1 MTTLLKDLI
10 HIPEQVQ
17 KGDFV
22 LRLTEGVIR
31 PEETLKPYVV
41 TPELQSCF
49 DNALTFIKSAIEST
63 TSKATYLHGSFG
75 SGKSHFM
82 AVLHLILQ
90 GNTEARALTKLAN
103 TITKHNPWIQGKKF
117 LLVPYHMIGATS
129 MESGILGG
137 YVQFI
142 RRIHPDAP
150 IPGVYLAE
158 GLFQDAQK
166 LRQKMGDPKFFT
178 NLNENVSSSNG
189 GWGEIADTWDQAR
202 FETALTAEP
211 GSEERS
217 QLISILI
224 KQFFQSYD
232 LQSSS
237 KEEAFIPLDQGLSVI
252 TQHAQSLGYDALILF
267 LDELVLWLA
276 SRATDLKFVHQ
287 EGQKLAKLVEAQ
299 SADRPIPL
307 ISFVARQRDLSE
319 LIGDSV
325 PGADKLNFGDA
336 LKHWEGR
343 FHRITLEDRNL
354 PAIAEERILKCKT
367 PSARDELTA
376 AFDSKKFSETVLNVL
391 LTQEGDRK
399 MFRQVYPFSPALVQ
413 TLIAVSSVLQRERT
427 ALKVMMQLLVDKREV
442 LTVGDVIPVGDLFD
456 LVAHGDE
463 AFSPEMAN
471 HFNNAKK
478 LYHQKL
484 LPLLEKD
491 HSLRWEDIESL
502 DHDDKQVTAFRN
514 DDRLIKTLLLSALVP
529 EVESLRALTADRLA
543 ALNHGTIKSPIP
555 GKEGQEVLR
564 RCKKW
569 AAAVGEL
576 RVGEESTP
584 IISVKLSGVDTDSI
598 IQQAERED
606 TQGNRVRLLRSMI
619 FSQVGIQGDDEFE
632 QYYDYTWKQTKRNCL
647 VLFKNIR
654 ELSPASLEN
663 SGDRWRIII
672 DYPFDEASY
681 GPRDDISKLNNFLAT
696 NESGSKTC
704 CWIPAF
710 FSPEAQKD
718 LGRLV
723 TLEHILTGERFSQ
736 YATHLSPQD
745 RATAKSILE
754 SQRSALRR
762 RVEDHIDSAYGLES
776 RNTLSID
783 STHNLELHERFFS
796 LKPGLELRPPN
807 AANLQQGMEK
817 LFEQALSYEFPGAPD
832 FEADVTKQNNLDKVY
847 GVTIEAARSSDG
859 RVKVEAPLRNLVR
872 GIANPLQ
879 LGELGNDG
887 THFLLGQHWKT
898 HFHRK
903 SAETNSITIK
913 NLRTWINEPKV
924 MGLPSA
930 VENLIILTFAEQTHR
945 SFYRHGIPVEV
956 TLKDIPN
963 DCELR
968 EQNLPD
974 PEQWQKSVAVAQ
986 ALFELKV
993 APLLNPT
1000 NVATFE
1006 MQVETYVANHITA
1019 TSQYVQTLKTRL
1031 KELQLSDQSDRLKT
1045 AVLSLT
1051 ILESLNGAK
1060 SGDIVTT
1067 IAQST
1072 TENCE
1077 SPIANCLKQAA
1088 KLHQAIEN
1096 TSWEIFES
1104 IQKIQDD
1111 RQEEAQKIWQAV
1123 QKALTYDEHVVELQ
1137 PELKKS
1143 QSQAVRLLAKTVI
1156 PPNPIP
1162 PNPVPPAPTP
1172 AHQAKSIT
1180 SPPPRQTSQPSGAGT
1195 PVKPETGEAIDIR
1208 LKQAEDLLQKLAKE
1222 LPSGHTIRLKI
1233 SWIIEAEK

>member
-17 KGDFV
+17 TGDFV

-49 DNALTFIKSAIEST
+49 DNALTFIKSAIETT

-90 GNTEARALTKLAN
+90 GNTEARAIPKLAN

-117 LLVPYHMIGATS
+117 LLVPYYMLGSAS
-129 MESGILGG
+129 MEAGILGG
-137 YVQFI
+137 YVEFI
-142 RRIHPDAP
+142 RRIHPNAP

-166 LRQKMGDPKFFT
+166 LRQKMGDDAFF
-178 NLNENVSSSNG
+178 NALNDNPSSRDG
-189 GWGEIADTWDQAR
+189 GWGDIANSWNQAR
-202 FETALTAEP
+202 FETGLIAEP

-217 QLISILI
+217 ELISILI

-232 LQSSS
+232 TQSTGR
-237 KEEAFIPLDQGLSVI
+237 KEAFLPLDQGLSVI
-252 TQHAQSLGYDALILF
+252 TQHAQSLGYDGLILF

-276 SRATDLKFVHQ
+276 SLATDLKFVHQ
-287 EGQKLAKLVEAQ
+287 EGQKLVKLVEAQ

-325 PGADKLNFGDA
+325 PGADRLNFGDA

-367 PSARDELTA
+367 ASARDELTA

-456 LVAHGDE
+456 VVAHGDE

-484 LPLLEKD
+484 LPLLEKE
-491 HSLRWEDIESL
+491 HGLRWEDFESL
-502 DHDDKQVTAFRN
+502 DHDDQQATAFRN

-584 IISVKLSGVDTDSI
+584 IISIKLSGVDTDSI

-606 TQGNRVRLLRSMI
+606 TQGNRVRLLRAMI
-619 FSQVGIQGDDEFE
+619 FGQVGIQSDDELE
-632 QYYDYTWKQTKRNCL
+632 QYYDYTWKQTKRSCL

-663 SGDRWRIII
+663 TSDRWRIII
-672 DYPFDEASY
+672 DYPFDEPTYS
-681 GPRDDISKLNNFLAT
+681 PRDDISKLNNFLAA

-783 STHNLELHERFFS
+783 SSHNIELHERFFS

-832 FEADVTKQNNLDKVY
+832 FDADVTKQSNLDKVY
-847 GVTIEAARSSDG
+847 GVTVEAARSSDG

-887 THFLLGQHWKT
+887 THFLLGQYWKT

-903 SAETNSITIK
+903 SAETKDITVK
-913 NLRTWINEPKV
+913 NLRTWINEPKA

-930 VENLIILTFAEQTHR
+930 VENLVILTFAEQTHR

-956 TLKDIPN
+956 TLRDIPN

-968 EQNLPD
+968 EQTLPD
-974 PEQWQKSVAVAQ
+974 SDQWQKSVGLVKD
-986 ALFELKV
+986 LFGLNIS
-993 APLLNPT
+993 PLLNPT
-1000 NVATFE
+1000 NVANLE
-1006 MQVETYVANHITA
+1006 AQVESYVASHITT

-1031 KELQLSDQSDRLKT
+1031 KESHLPEECDRLKT
-1045 AVLSLT
+1045 AVLALT
-1051 ILESLNGAK
+1051 ILENLNGAK
-1060 SGDIVTT
+1060 SGSIVTT

-1077 SPIANCLKQAA
+1077 SPIASCLKQAG
-1088 KLHQAIEN
+1088 KLHQVIEN
-1096 TSWEIFES
+1096 TAWDILES
-1104 IQKIQDD
+1104 ILEIQDD
-1111 RQEEAQKIWQAV
+1111 RQAEAQKIWQAV

-1143 QSQAVRLLAKTVI
+1143 QSQASRLLAKTATS
-1156 PPNPIP
+1156 
-1162 PNPVPPAPTP
+1162 PAPSNPTVPDPTP
-1172 AHQAKSIT
+1172 THQAKTIA
-1180 SPPPRQTSQPSGAGT
+1180 SPQPRQTSKSSGAGT
-1195 PVKPETGEAIDIR
+1195 PVQPETGEAIDVG
-1208 LKQAEDLLQKLAKE
+1208 LKQAEDLLQKLAQE
-1222 LPSGHTIRLKI
+1222 LPSGHTIRLNI
-1233 SWIIEAEK
+1233 SWIIETEK

>member
-10 HIPEQVQ
+10 DIPEQVNT
-17 KGDFV
+17 GDFV

-41 TPELQSCF
+41 TPELADCF
-49 DNALTFIKSAIEST
+49 DNALTFIKGAIEST

-90 GNTEARALTKLAN
+90 GNPDARALPKLAN

-117 LLVPYHMIGATS
+117 LLVPYHMIAKRD

-137 YVQFI
+137 YVEFI
-142 RRIHPDAP
+142 RRKHPDAP

-158 GLFQDAQK
+158 GLFRDAQN
-166 LRQKMGDPKFFT
+166 LRQQMGDTAFFHT
-178 NLNENVSSSNG
+178 LNGNTTTSDD
-189 GWGEIADTWDQAR
+189 GWGDIGNSWDQAR
-202 FETALTAEP
+202 FESSLTADP
-211 GSEERS
+211 GSEARS

-232 LQSSS
+232 TQASSQD
-237 KEEAFIPLDQGLSVI
+237 EAFLPLDQGLSVI

-325 PGADKLNFGDA
+325 PGAEKLNFGDA

-343 FHRITLEDRNL
+343 FHRISLEDRNL

-367 PSARDELTA
+367 ASAREELNA
-376 AFDSKKFSETVLNVL
+376 AFDSKKFSDTVMSVL

-427 ALKVMMQLLVDKREV
+427 ALKVMMQLLVEKRDV

-456 LVAHGDE
+456 IVAHGEE

-478 LYHQKL
+478 LYNQKL
-484 LPLLEKD
+484 LPLLEKN
-491 HSLRWEDIESL
+491 HNLKW
-502 DHDDKQVTAFRN
+502 HDLPNLPSNDKQLIAFRN

-555 GKEGQEVLR
+555 GKEGQEVMR
-564 RCKKW
+564 RCKTW

-576 RVGEESTP
+576 RVGEETTP
-584 IISVKLSGVDTDSI
+584 IISIKLSGVDTDSI

-606 TQGNRVRLLRSMI
+606 TIGNRLQLLRSMI
-619 FSQVGIQGDDEFE
+619 FEQISIKGENELD
-632 QYYDYTWKQTKRNCL
+632 QYYELTWKNTKRTCI
-647 VLFKNIR
+647 VLFRNIR
-654 ELSPASLEN
+654 ELPPATLDN
-663 SGDRWRIII
+663 SGDHWRIII
-672 DYPFDEASY
+672 DYPFDQAGH
-681 GPRDDISKLNNFLAT
+681 GPLDDIAKLNDFLST

-704 CWIPAF
+704 CWIPSF

-723 TLEHILTGERFSQ
+723 TLDHILKGERFTQ

-745 RATAKSILE
+745 RATAKSILD

-762 RVEDHIDSAYGLES
+762 RVSDHIDAAYGLAQS
-776 RNTLSID
+776 RLSID
-783 STHNLELHERFFS
+783 SSHTLELNEQFFS
-796 LKPGLELRPPN
+796 LQPGLELRPPN

-832 FEADVTKQNNLDKVY
+832 FDADVMRQPNLDKVY
-847 GVTIEAARSSDG
+847 SVTLEAALSSDG
-859 RVKVEAPLRNLVR
+859 RVKVESALRPLIR

-879 LGELGNDG
+879 LGELGSDG
-887 THFLLGQHWKT
+887 THFLLGQHWKS

-903 SAETNSITIK
+903 VSETGSVTVK
-913 NLRTWINEPKV
+913 NLRTWINEPKA
-924 MGLPSA
+924 MGLPIA
-930 VENLIILTFAEQTHR
+930 VENLVILTFAEQTHR
-945 SFYRHGIPVEV
+945 SFYRHGLPVPV

-968 EQNLPD
+968 EQSLPD
-974 PEQWQKSVAVAQ
+974 PEQWKKAI
-986 ALFELKV
+986 ALTKQLFGLNV
-993 APLLNPT
+993 SPLLNPT
-1000 NVATFE
+1000 NVATL
-1006 MQVETYVANHITA
+1006 ETQAQAYAVQHVTICSNYVNALRTG
-1019 TSQYVQTLKTRL
+1019 L
-1031 KELQLSDQSDRLKT
+1031 KEAKVAGQSDRLKT
-1045 AVLSLT
+1045 AVLALT
-1051 ILESLNGAK
+1051 ILENLSNAK
-1060 SGDIVTT
+1060 SGTIVGA
-1067 IAQST
+1067 IAEAA
-1072 TENCE
+1072 TEDCE
-1077 SPIANCLKQAA
+1077 APIAACLKQT
-1088 KLHQAIEN
+1088 KLLYQALEN

-1104 IQKIQDD
+1104 LQGIQDD
-1111 RQEEAQKIWQAV
+1111 RQPEAQKIVQSV

-1137 PELKKS
+1137 SELKTA
-1143 QSQAVRLLAKTVI
+1143 QSRALRLLTAAPVI
-1156 PPNPIP
+1156 VPPPSPIP
-1162 PNPVPPAPTP
+1162 P
-1172 AHQAKSIT
+1172 SIQIPKVGPKT
-1180 SPPPRQTSQPSGAGT
+1180 IAISPGVRVEPGQ
-1195 PVKPETGEAIDIR
+1195 VEPEVGEAQDLG
-1208 LKQAEDLLQKLAKE
+1208 LKQAEDLLKKLVRE
-1222 LPSGHTIRLKI
+1222 LPSGHKIRLNI
-1233 SWIIEAEK
+1233 SWIIEPEK